1 MGDVSRLLP
10 SYPSPA
16 LTPRRLRPY
25 NRSQM
30 AVRLPPSPNM
40 TDAPDTVRILR
51 ETLELE
57 RAATQRY
64 AEHQLS
70 ACDPRLLAYWEG
82 LRRNEADHHERLV
95 AELAALGAADADAF
109 GAADTE
115 ALPVGPAPAGPAA
128 TLDAAAPTAQPSPT
142 APLRERGYARTL
154 AVLASDLE
162 FERRAVATYAANA
175 KLLADP
181 RLKAFMRELVRAETG
196 HRRGLERA
204 IERLNLGEEPVVLY
218 CPVCGWELDF
228 GADPAHGARVRC
240 PVCAV
245 SFALSAR
252 DGDFVLER
260 V

>member
-1 MGDVSRLLP
+1 
-10 SYPSPA
+10 
-16 LTPRRLRPY
+16 
-25 NRSQM
+25 
-30 AVRLPPSPNM
+30 M

-70 ACDPRLLAYWEG
+70 ACDPRLCAYWEG
-82 LRRNEADHHERLV
+82 LRRNEDDHHERIV
-95 AELAALGAADADAF
+95 AELAALGAADADALD
-109 GAADTE
+109 AAGSE
-115 ALPVGPAPAGPAA
+115 APGVVPAAAPAP
-128 TLDAAAPTAQPSPT
+128 AAPTAQPSPT

-154 AVLASDLE
+154 AILASDLE
-162 FERRAVATYAANA
+162 FERLAIATYAANA

-181 RLKAFMRELVRAETG
+181 SLKAFMRELVRAETG

-204 IERLNLGEEPVVLY
+204 IERLNAGQEAVVLY

-228 GADPAHGARVRC
+228 DADPDDGVTVRC

-245 SFALSAR
+245 SFALTAR

>member
-1 MGDVSRLLP
+1 
-10 SYPSPA
+10 
-16 LTPRRLRPY
+16 
-25 NRSQM
+25 
-30 AVRLPPSPNM
+30 M
-40 TDAPDTVRILR
+40 TDTPDTVRILR

-109 GAADTE
+109 GAAGSE
-115 ALPVGPAPAGPAA
+115 ARDVAPA
-128 TLDAAAPTAQPSPT
+128 AAADPVVSTARPSPT
-142 APLRERGYARTL
+142 APLRERGYARAL
-154 AVLASDLE
+154 AILASDLE
-162 FERRAVATYAANA
+162 FERLAVATYAANA

-204 IERLNLGEEPVVLY
+204 IERLNAGQEPVVLY

-228 GADPAHGARVRC
+228 GPDPAHGATVRC
-240 PVCAV
+240 PICAV

-252 DGDFVLER
+252 DGDFVLVR

>member
-1 MGDVSRLLP
+1 
-10 SYPSPA
+10 
-16 LTPRRLRPY
+16 
-25 NRSQM
+25 
-30 AVRLPPSPNM
+30 M
-40 TDAPDTVRILR
+40 TDASDTIRILR

-70 ACDPRLLAYWEG
+70 ACDPRLCAYWEG
-82 LRRNEADHHERLV
+82 LRRNEADHHERIV
-95 AELAALGAADADAF
+95 AELATLGAADN
-109 GAADTE
+109 E
-115 ALPVGPAPAGPAA
+115 ALAAGPAPTDPAA
-128 TLDAAAPTAQPSPT
+128 PLAQPSPT

-154 AVLASDLE
+154 ATLASDLE
-162 FERRAVATYAANA
+162 FERRAVATYASNV

-181 RLKAFMRELVRAETG
+181 RLKAFMRDLVRAETG

-204 IERLNLGEEPVVLY
+204 IERLNLGHEAVVLY
-218 CPVCGWELDF
+218 CPICGWELDF
-228 GADPAHGARVRC
+228 GAEPADGATVRC

-245 SFALSAR
+245 SFALGAY